1 MSEQQILLSF
11 GGIGAAALAC
21 QWLAW
26 RLKLP
31 AILFLLLCGIV
42 AGPVLGWL
50 SPQDL
55 FGPLLMPLV
64 SLAVALILFEG
75 SLTLHL
81 SQWREIGSV
90 VHRLVTL
97 GALSTWVVIALATH
111 WLLGFDWPL
120 AILFGTLTLVT
131 GPTVIVP
138 MLRVVRPK
146 AAIANILR
154 WEGIVIDPIGAL
166 LAVVVYS
173 FIIARTDGE
182 GLSQSLVTFGGVIFC
197 GSALGAAG
205 GWLLG
210 QVMRAQWLP
219 EYLHN
224 LASLAAVLGIF
235 IAANQIVHE
244 SGLLAVTVMGMWLA
258 NMPGVDVRQILH
270 FKENLSVLLISGL
283 FILLAARLDLHA
295 LLALGPAVL
304 ALLLV
309 IQLLARPLNVL
320 LSTWGS
326 TLAWRERLLLA
337 WIAPRGIVA
346 AAVSA
351 IFAIRLDEAGHEGAL
366 LLVPLTFAVIIGTV
380 VLQSATARP
389 LARLLKVAEPAPSGF
404 LIVGANPPAR
414 AVAKALQQLG
424 SRVLLTDS
432 SWENIRAARMDGLPT
447 YFGNPA
453 SQHADAHLDLVGLG
467 HLLGLSPAGELNALA
482 CARFRHDFG
491 HNRLFVL
498 ASGLEKQR
506 SDKHRASEEHRG
518 QLLGAS
524 PMTYGQLANRLHQG
538 AELYSTHLTEGF
550 SWQDYQDLHGDRATV
565 LFARDANG
573 WVHVASPDA
582 PLKPQPGWTLVA
594 LVEADREAKTAVEA
608 GVANR

>member
-1 MSEQQILLSF
+1 MNEQQILLAF
-11 GGIGAAALAC
+11 GGIGAAALGC

-31 AILFLLLCGIV
+31 AILFLLLSGIL
-42 AGPVLGWL
+42 AGPLLGWL
-50 SPQDL
+50 DPQEM

-81 SQWREIGSV
+81 SQWREIGTV
-90 VHRLVTL
+90 VRRMVTL
-97 GALSTWVVIALATH
+97 GALSTWVVISTATH
-111 WLLGFDWPL
+111 WLLGFDWLL

-146 AAIANILR
+146 ATIANILR

-166 LAVVVYS
+166 LAVVMYS
-173 FIIARTDGE
+173 FIIASAAGD
-182 GLSQSLVTFGGVIFC
+182 GLSQSLLTFAGVILC
-197 GSALGAAG
+197 GGAFGVAG

-210 QVMRAQWLP
+210 QVIRHQWLP

-235 IAANQIVHE
+235 IAANQVMHE
-244 SGLLAVTVMGMWLA
+244 SGLLAVTLMGMWLA
-258 NMPGVDVRQILH
+258 NMKGVDVRQILH

-283 FILLAARLDLHA
+283 FILLAARLDLNA
-295 LLALGPAVL
+295 LLGLGPAVL

-309 IQLLARPLNVL
+309 IQLIARPLNVA

-326 TLAWRERLLLA
+326 QLNWRERSLLA

-351 IFAIRLDEAGHEGAL
+351 IFAIRLDAAGHAGAL

-404 LIVGANPPAR
+404 LIVGANGPAR
-414 AVAKALQQLG
+414 ALGKALQQLDC
-424 SRVLLTDS
+424 RVLLADS
-432 SWENIRAARMDGLPT
+432 SWENIRAARMEGLPT
-447 YFGNPA
+447 YFGHPA

-467 HLLGLSPAGELNALA
+467 HLLGLSPSGELNTLA
-482 CARFRHDFG
+482 CGRFLHDFG
-491 HNRLFVL
+491 HKRLFVL
-498 ASGLEKQR
+498 ASGLEVER
-506 SDKHRASEEHRG
+506 SDKHRASDQHRG
-518 QLLGAS
+518 HMLGSQAL
-524 PMTYGQLANRLHQG
+524 TYGQLANLFNQG
-538 AELYSTHLTEGF
+538 AELYTTHLTEGF
-550 SWQDYQDLHGDRATV
+550 GWADYQALHGERASL
-565 LFARDANG
+565 LFARDAGG
-573 WVHVASPDA
+573 WVYVVGPDTA
-582 PLKPQPGWTLVA
+582 LKPGPGWTLVA
-594 LVEADREAKTAVEA
+594 LIEPHPS
-608 GVANR
+608 

>member
-1 MSEQQILLSF
+1 MNEQQILLAF
-11 GGIGAAALAC
+11 GGIGLAALCC

-31 AILFLLLCGIV
+31 AILFLLLSGIL

-50 SPQDL
+50 APQEL

-81 SQWREIGSV
+81 SQWQDIGSV
-90 VHRLVTL
+90 VQRMVTL
-97 GALSTWVVIALATH
+97 GALSTWLVITLATH
-111 WLLGFDWPL
+111 WLLDFDWLL
-120 AILFGTLTLVT
+120 ATLFGTLTLVT

-173 FIIARTDGE
+173 FIIASAAGD
-182 GLSQSLVTFGGVIFC
+182 GLSHSLVTFAGVIVC
-197 GSALGAAG
+197 GSAFGVAG

-210 QVMRAQWLP
+210 QVMRHQWLP

-235 IAANQIVHE
+235 IAANHVMHE
-244 SGLLAVTVMGMWLA
+244 SGLLAVTLMGMWLA
-258 NMPGVDVRQILH
+258 NMKGVDVRQILH

-283 FILLAARLDLHA
+283 FILLAARLDLDA
-295 LLALGPAVL
+295 LIGLGPAVL
-304 ALLLV
+304 ALLLI
-309 IQLLARPLNVL
+309 IQFIARPLNVA
-320 LSTWGS
+320 LSTAGS
-326 TLAWRERLLLA
+326 HLNWRERALLA

-351 IFAIRLDEAGHEGAL
+351 IFAIRLDQAGHEGAL

-380 VLQSATARP
+380 VLQSATSRP

-414 AVAKALQQLG
+414 AVAKALQQLDC
-424 SRVLLTDS
+424 RVLLADS
-432 SWENIRAARMDGLPT
+432 SWENIRAARMEGLPT
-447 YFGNPA
+447 YFGHPA

-467 HLLGLSPAGELNALA
+467 HLLGLSPAGELNTLA
-482 CARFRHDFG
+482 CTRFRHDFG
-491 HNRLFVL
+491 AQRLFVL
-498 ASGLEKQR
+498 ASGLEAKR
-506 SDKHRASEEHRG
+506 SDKHRASDEHRG
-518 QLLGAS
+518 QTLGNQ
-524 PMTYGQLANRLHQG
+524 PLTYGQLAGLLNKG
-538 AELYSTHLTEGF
+538 AELYSTNLTEAFG
-550 SWQDYQDLHGDRATV
+550 WTDYQALHGERANL
-565 LFARDANG
+565 LFARDGSG
-573 WVHVASPDA
+573 WVHVFGPDTA
-582 PLKPQPGWTLVA
+582 LKPGPGWTLVA
-594 LVEADREAKTAVEA
+594 LIQPDQ
-608 GVANR
+608 G

>member
-1 MSEQQILLSF
+1 MNEQQILLAF
-11 GGIGAAALAC
+11 GGIGLAALAC

-31 AILFLLLCGIV
+31 AILFLLLSGILG
-42 AGPVLGWL
+42 GPVLGWL
-50 SPQDL
+50 DPQEM

-90 VHRLVTL
+90 VQRMVTL
-97 GALSTWVVIALATH
+97 GALGTWAVIAAATH

-138 MLRVVRPK
+138 MLRVVRPNST
-146 AAIANILR
+146 IANILR

-173 FIIARTDGE
+173 FIIAGAADE
-182 GLSQSLVTFGGVIFC
+182 GLSQSLKTFAGVIFC
-197 GSALGAAG
+197 GCAFGAAG

-210 QVMRAQWLP
+210 QVMREQWLP

-235 IAANQIVHE
+235 IAANQVMHE

-258 NMPGVDVRQILH
+258 NMKGVDVRQILH

-283 FILLAARLDLHA
+283 FILLAARLDLNA
-295 LLALGPAVL
+295 LLGLGPAVL

-309 IQLLARPLNVL
+309 IQLVARPLNVF

-326 TLAWRERLLLA
+326 PLNWRERTLLA

-351 IFAIRLDEAGHEGAL
+351 IFAIRLDQAGHAGAL

-414 AVAKALQQLG
+414 TIGKALQDMG

-432 SWENIRAARMDGLPT
+432 SWENIRAARMEGLPT

-482 CARFRHDFG
+482 CMRFRHDVG
-491 HNRLFVL
+491 AQRLFSL
-498 ASGLEKQR
+498 ASGLELSR
-506 SDKHRASEEHRG
+506 SDKHRASDEHRG
-518 QLLGAS
+518 QLLGS
-524 PMTYGQLANRLHQG
+524 QPLTYVQLANQLHRG
-538 AELYSTHLTEGF
+538 AELYSTHLTEAFG
-550 SWQDYQDLHGDRATV
+550 WDAYRQLHGDRATL
-565 LFARDANG
+565 LFARDAQG
-573 WVHVASPDA
+573 WVHVLGPDHDLT
-582 PLKPQPGWTLVA
+582 PGPGWTLLA
-594 LVEADREAKTAVEA
+594 LVRQDET
-608 GVANR
+608 G